1 MHGGIGE
8 AVNTPDC
15 GSGTRGFDPHI
26 SPHNVYYTKSVI
38 IDWNIFLK
46 FLMMVSR
53 KIFRCKRVLVT
64 LFLYLSE
71 CKYVST
77 VVETLECSIE
87 WYRTIAISF
96 FTHKEV

>member
-1 MHGGIGE
+1 
-8 AVNTPDC
+8 
-15 GSGTRGFDPHI
+15 
-26 SPHNVYYTKSVI
+26 
-38 IDWNIFLK
+38 
-46 FLMMVSR
+46 MVS
-53 KIFRCKRVLVT
+53 KKLFLIKRVLVT